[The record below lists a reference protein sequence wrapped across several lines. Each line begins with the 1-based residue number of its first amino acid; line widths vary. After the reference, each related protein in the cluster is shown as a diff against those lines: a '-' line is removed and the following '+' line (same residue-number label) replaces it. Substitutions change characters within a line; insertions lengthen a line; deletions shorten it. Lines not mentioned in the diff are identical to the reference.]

1 MEDLFSRSSERPYLI
16 TLPEMI
22 AHPIS
27 TTVILCPLT
36 LLHQFLGIYWAL
48 KLCYLFA
55 DLGSINIEIKE
66 YHSLKIL
73 AAVLS
78 SRATELDRNII

>member
-16 TLPEMI
+16 TSPEMI

-27 TTVILCPLT
+27 ITVILCPLM

-55 DLGSINIEIKE
+55 YLGSINIEIKK
-66 YHSLKIL
+66 YRSLKIL
-73 AAVLS
+73 AAILS
-78 SRATELDRNII
+78 SRVTELDRNII